1 MGTLHKLWND
11 CHNWLDIAE
20 LPFPVS
26 YSGTYRPWNCSD
38 RTLVKGRR
46 PVAGLLITYAMQ
58 VMLQIR
64 VKDIVAHELHKRL
77 KWQHN
82 RVCSHS
88 ENLPRPKSQPNVIRY
103 WHLDSDQDVYRIALK
118 MWIHYLVGI
127 NHFAKCR
134 ENHRVTVREMLI
146 NLLKSRIL
154 QSPGM
159 W

>member
-1 MGTLHKLWND
+1 MTTQQSVLTQRK
-11 CHNWLDIAE
+11 
-20 LPFPVS
+20 P
-26 YSGTYRPWNCSD
+26 
-38 RTLVKGRR
+38 
-46 PVAGLLITYAMQ
+46 
-58 VMLQIR
+58 
-64 VKDIVAHELHKRL
+64 
-77 KWQHN
+77 
-82 RVCSHS
+82 
-88 ENLPRPKSQPNVIRY
+88 LPRPKSQPNVIRY